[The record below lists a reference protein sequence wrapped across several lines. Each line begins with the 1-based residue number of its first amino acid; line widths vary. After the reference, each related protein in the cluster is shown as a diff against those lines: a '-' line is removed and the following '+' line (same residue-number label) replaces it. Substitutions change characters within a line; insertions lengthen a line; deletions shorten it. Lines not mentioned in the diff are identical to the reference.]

1 MNPRCA
7 APTAV
12 LLALLMAGCSS
23 MPEPEPGATPPAAEP
38 PAGGVNPRTSGIPPT
53 TDNGYTR
60 IVVGAG
66 DSTSVL
72 PGTPGAAYRYRFSM
86 IQPSGGGGS
95 GFNFQDRDLSFY
107 FRVSPASIY
116 FQIENRQNR
125 PVTIDWEQ
133 SRFLRPNGVMGKIA
147 HSTTTW
153 DQRFS
158 YQPPT
163 TINGLQ
169 RYGDY
174 VFNHDSLVDP
184 AGSGQQLH
192 RALLP
197 EDQQAMQFTD
207 RVFGMDLVILVEGKP
222 RTYTVR
228 FKVDSVT
235 PISSNN

>member
-1 MNPRCA
+1 MTPRRA
-7 APTAV
+7 APAAV
-12 LLALLMAGCSS
+12 LLALLIAGCSS
-23 MPEPEPGATPPAAEP
+23 MPDPEPTPGAAPANAQP
-38 PAGGVNPRTSGIPPT
+38 PAGAVSGRPSIPPV
-53 TDNGYTR
+53 NNEGYTR

-66 DSTSVL
+66 DSTSAL
-72 PGTPGAAYRYRFSM
+72 PGTPGAAYRFRFRM
-86 IQPSGGGGS
+86 LQPSGGSS

-107 FRVSPASIY
+107 FKPSPASVY

-133 SRFLRPNGVMGKIA
+133 SQFLAPNGQFGKLA

-163 TINGLQ
+163 TVNGLQ

-174 VFNHDSLVDP
+174 VFPNNSLVDP
-184 AGSGQQLH
+184 AGTGQQLH
-192 RALLP
+192 RVMLP

-207 RVFGMDLVILVEGKP
+207 RVFGMDLVILIEGQA

-235 PISSNN
+235 PN

>member
-1 MNPRCA
+1 MSLRSPS
-7 APTAV
+7 AV
-12 LLALLMAGCSS
+12 LALLVLGLVFAGCSS
-23 MPEPEPGATPPAAEP
+23 TPPEHPPGTVPANQEP
-38 PAGGVNPRTSGIPPT
+38 PAGGVNNRVNGLPPNGE
-53 TDNGYTR
+53 NGYTR
-60 IVVGAG
+60 IVAGAG
-66 DSTSVL
+66 DSTSAL
-72 PGTPGAAYRYRFSM
+72 PGSPGAAYRFRFRM
-86 IQPSGGGGS
+86 VQPSGGGGS

-133 SRFLRPNGVMGKIA
+133 SQFLRPNGQMSKLA
-147 HSTTTW
+147 HSTTSW

-158 YQPPT
+158 YQPST

-174 VFNHDSLVDP
+174 VFNMDSLVDP

-207 RVFGMDLVILVEGKP
+207 RVFGMDLVILVENQP

-228 FKVDSVT
+228 FKIDSVT
-235 PISSNN
+235 PNN